1 MRNLGY
7 QPLAALAA
15 PVATC
20 HVGLSPGLVDEHQ
33 ARRVNLALVALPL
46 RPPPGHVRSIL
57 LAGVLA
63 FFEADALVREEVPD
77 REAAHLD
84 AAAGQLPAT
93 VRNVMSGVA
102 ASRASSQS
110 RSPAF

>member
-63 FFEADALVREEVPD
+63 FLKLMPSCAKKCQTAK
-77 REAAHLD
+77 
-84 AAAGQLPAT
+84 QLTLMP
-93 VRNVMSGVA
+93 RP
-102 ASRASSQS
+102 ASSPRPS
-110 RSPAF
+110 AT